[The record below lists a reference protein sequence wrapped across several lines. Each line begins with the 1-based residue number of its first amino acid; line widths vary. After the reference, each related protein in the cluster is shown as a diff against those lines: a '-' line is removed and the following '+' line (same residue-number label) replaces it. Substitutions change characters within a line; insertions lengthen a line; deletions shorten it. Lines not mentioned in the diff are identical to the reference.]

1 MVAGGR
7 MPTLIR
13 LLAILAVA
21 GAVAA
26 AAITALATLVTP
38 TPREITT
45 TIRLPADAKAPTGA
59 GHAR

>member
-1 MVAGGR
+1 

-13 LLAILAVA
+13 LLAILAVT

-26 AAITALATLVTP
+26 AAKTALATLVTP

-45 TIRLPADAKAPTGA
+45 TIRLPADGKAPTGA

>member
-1 MVAGGR
+1 
-7 MPTLIR
+7 MPTLFR

-26 AAITALATLVTP
+26 AAMTALATLVTP

-45 TIRLPADAKAPTGA
+45 TIRLPPDSKAPTGA